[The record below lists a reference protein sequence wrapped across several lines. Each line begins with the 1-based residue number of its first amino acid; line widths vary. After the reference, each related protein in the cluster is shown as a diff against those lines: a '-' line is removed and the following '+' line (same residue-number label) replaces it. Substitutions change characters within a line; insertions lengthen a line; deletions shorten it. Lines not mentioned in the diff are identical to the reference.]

1 MRIRLPRAH
10 FKSMGYAPKE
20 APLGYIVS
28 RDPLSGAISM
38 VTRWALVVLTLGC
51 ALLAAP
57 ASAQDYPAKAISII
71 VPLSAGGGTDTL
83 ARVLAAKLHERFGQ
97 PVIVENRPG
106 AAGNIGADA
115 VFKAAPDGYTL
126 MFTQPAPL
134 AVNKALYGKLSY
146 EPEQFVPI
154 ALVSRQDIM
163 LAVNPK
169 VPASNLQELIAY
181 AKANPG
187 KLNFGSSGAGSAPHL
202 AAELFAAMAGI
213 KMVHV
218 PYKGSSGSMTATL
231 GGQIDLTF
239 FAFSSALNNAK
250 AGKLRAIAVGGT
262 KRNALLPEVP
272 SISEA
277 LPGYSATSW
286 TALVAPPGTPAP
298 IAQKLAQA
306 VSEIVKLPELQKRLT
321 DAGDESFDMTP
332 PQMAAFI
339 QEESQRWGKL
349 IKTVGITTQ

>member
-1 MRIRLPRAH
+1 MRIRLP
-10 FKSMGYAPKE
+10 M
-20 APLGYIVS
+20 L
-28 RDPLSGAISM
+28 LSLAC
-38 VTRWALVVLTLGC
+38 VLF
-51 ALLAAP
+51 AAP

-83 ARVLAAKLHERFGQ
+83 ARVIAAKLHERFGQ
-97 PVIVENRPG
+97 PVLVENRPG

-134 AVNKALYGKLSY
+134 AVNKALYGKLNY

-163 LAVNPK
+163 LAVNPN
-169 VPASNLQELIAY
+169 VPVNNLQELIAY

-202 AAELFAAMAGI
+202 AAELFSAMAGI

-218 PYKGSSGSMTATL
+218 PYKGSAGSMTATL

-239 FAFSSALNNAK
+239 FAFSSALSNAK

-262 KRNALLPEVP
+262 RRNALLPGVP
-272 SISEA
+272 SISEV
-277 LPGYSATSW
+277 LPGYSAASW
-286 TALVAPPGTPAP
+286 TALVATPGTPAP
-298 IAQKLAQA
+298 VAQKLSQA
-306 VSEIVKLPELQKRLT
+306 VSEIVKMPDVQKRLS

-332 PQMAAFI
+332 AQMAAFLH
-339 QEESQRWGKL
+339 EENQRWGNL
-349 IKTVGITTQ
+349 IKTVGITAQ